1 VHAETA
7 TGISGYTAPLIIQ
20 EETSLPDPDASTSL
34 NVSWSFLSPETTS
47 AHVERPLSHNATFLD
62 PRGPEEKP
70 EDWDQMQVGP
80 EEVKNGLKA
89 MLRIL
94 QTSCC
99 LFYIFLVT
107 VYQLQRDAR
116 YKAYLRLFL

>member
-1 VHAETA
+1 VHVGTA
-7 TGISGYTAPLIIQ
+7 TGISGYTAPVIIQ

-47 AHVERPLSHNATFLD
+47 ARAERPLSQNATFPD

-70 EDWDQMQVGP
+70 ADWDQMQVNP

-89 MLRIL
+89 MLR
-94 QTSCC
+94 
-99 LFYIFLVT
+99 
-107 VYQLQRDAR
+107 
-116 YKAYLRLFL
+116 RL